1 MLRNTATRRIPE
13 FNFGHP
19 SFKKYF
25 GTVSRS
31 GPATAAPTDSGIL
44 RSKLPNGVTVVTRDV
59 AGANAA
65 FGFYADAGAKYDPST
80 APGLSYV
87 MRWAIQTS
95 NMDNSLFQL
104 DRTMRSHGFS
114 YGHGEIRK
122 QFLCWKSEGRR
133 DLIEKPFQ
141 TFASCISAPRFAE
154 SDIERFRDT
163 MDNLLEEQRWQNP
176 REYCVDQL
184 ETMAYYKE
192 PLGNPRHVWANAND
206 KASHTALLDHWSTYF
221 APNRITISAVNVNH
235 DELVSLYTNAEFP
248 HSLEA
253 PHHARARR
261 PLGVD
266 KSEGLQFVSGKQ
278 HVEVEARAKEMGVK
292 PDMEQEV
299 ISALGWPTHG
309 RDGSLNDYAA
319 ACVAFEALSIATHD
333 GIQYD
338 RYPNH
343 KGIRTFYRPFS
354 STGLFGITVRGTEEE
369 AVRQVQRAIEV
380 FSAFKPTEQQ
390 LKAAISRATVR
401 LYHNELERTADYA
414 DFLATSA
421 NTEEEIET
429 ALKGVSAAK
438 VEEVLKALTNVKP
451 ASFTTGDANAWPSL
465 KQFGWKN

>member
-1 MLRNTATRRIPE
+1 MLRSTAARRIPE

-19 SFKKYF
+19 SFKKHF
-25 GTVSRS
+25 GALART
-31 GPATAAPTDSGIL
+31 TAVAPTDSGIQ
-44 RSKLPNGVTVVTRDV
+44 RTKLPNGVTVVTRDV
-59 AGANAA
+59 NGANAS
-65 FGFYADAGAKYDPST
+65 FGFYADAGAKYDPMN

-133 DLIEKPFQ
+133 DHIEKPFQ

-154 SDIERFRDT
+154 SDVERFRDT

-184 ETMAYYKE
+184 ETVAFYKE
-192 PLGNPRHVWANAND
+192 PLGNPRHVWAQAND
-206 KASHTALLDHWSTYF
+206 KASHTVLLDQWASYF
-221 APNRITISAVNVNH
+221 TPNRITIAAVNVNH
-235 DELVSLYTNAEFP
+235 EELISIYNNAEFP
-248 HSLEA
+248 HSVEA

-261 PLGVD
+261 ALGAD
-266 KSEGLQFVSGKQ
+266 KSEGLQFVAGKQ
-278 HVEVEARAKEMGVK
+278 QVEVEARAKEMGVK
-292 PDMEQEV
+292 PDMEDEV

-309 RDGSLNDYAA
+309 RDGALADYAA
-319 ACVAFEALSIATHD
+319 ACVAFEALSIATQD

-343 KGIRTFYRPFS
+343 KGNRTFYRPYS
-354 STGLFGITVRGTEEE
+354 STGLFGITVRGTEQE

-380 FSAFKPTEQQ
+380 VSAFKPTDQQ
-390 LKAAISRATVR
+390 IKSAVSRATVR

-414 DFLATSA
+414 DFLATSP
-421 NTEEEIET
+421 NTADEVE
-429 ALKGVSAAK
+429 AAIK
-438 VEEVLKALTNVKP
+438 AVTPAQVEQVLKSLTTVKP

-465 KQFGWKN
+465 KQFGWKQ